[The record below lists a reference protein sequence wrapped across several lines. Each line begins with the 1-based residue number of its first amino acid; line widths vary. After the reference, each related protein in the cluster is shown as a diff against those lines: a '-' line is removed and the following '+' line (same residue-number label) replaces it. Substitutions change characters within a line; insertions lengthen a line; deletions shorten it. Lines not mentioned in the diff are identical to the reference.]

1 MKFIPIAGGARDK
14 RSTSRN
20 YQFCLS
26 DASEV
31 WPRFVHLNISDVDP
45 IFLGTAPGAW
55 DFPRPAQSRQV
66 YAFPNRGGK
75 GLTSTQPFPEQHG
88 KITVRLVWQDGHSV
102 IYAIFTSFTSNAK

>member
-55 DFPRPAQSRQV
+55 DFPQTGAVEAGICFSQPGRKGTDFNP
-66 YAFPNRGGK
+66 AFP
-75 GLTSTQPFPEQHG
+75 
-88 KITVRLVWQDGHSV
+88 
-102 IYAIFTSFTSNAK
+102 